1 MKMLPIIA
9 MAVLIASAGAGAQTE
24 GINNVLSI
32 ANLGMLPKQAVAG
45 GNITLS
51 FQLFNSYSQ
60 SLSNVNLWL
69 VSPSQIFNVTPSQTY
84 LINAIGTGL
93 YGGNGYNIFTYTLH
107 LPQTLSTGLYTIE
120 VMASYEAQNPGG
132 ITYTP
137 GMSEM
142 PITIY
147 VYGKPK
153 LGINAV
159 PAGEIAP
166 GTSLPLNLQ
175 ISNTGT
181 GTARNITLQL
191 ESGNGFD
198 VLGQSKFYIN
208 TIPEGGEQ
216 EAQANIYIDSNISA
230 GVHNLTL
237 YATYQGDIGKYNQ
250 SIQIPMRIVIENP
263 TISASIVGST
273 PPQLFYGYNQTVQ
286 IAIQNIGSGIARNVT
301 ASIYSSNTI
310 EVKNSA
316 SRFTIGTLMPGQ
328 AAIESVMISPYN
340 ATLAGELP
348 VQISYEEANYANKSS
363 FAEYLPISIARTG
376 EFKVVGVSS
385 SLYPGIG
392 YGPITVE
399 LKNIGNAEINDS
411 TISLQT
417 IYPISPLVGSAYI
430 SSIAPN
436 QTANITF
443 YVSVDS
449 NGNSGNYPIILYEQW
464 TQSNLPNGQMLTS
477 SNTYYARVGDA
488 ASNAYAYY
496 AIAIALVIIAIVI
509 GITRRKRSRKKQ
521 KSNE

>member
-198 VLGQSKFYIN
+198 
-208 TIPEGGEQ
+208 
-216 EAQANIYIDSNISA
+216 
-230 GVHNLTL
+230 
-237 YATYQGDIGKYNQ
+237 
-250 SIQIPMRIVIENP
+250 
-263 TISASIVGST
+263 
-273 PPQLFYGYNQTVQ
+273 
-286 IAIQNIGSGIARNVT
+286 
-301 ASIYSSNTI
+301 
-310 EVKNSA
+310 
-316 SRFTIGTLMPGQ
+316 
-328 AAIESVMISPYN
+328 
-340 ATLAGELP
+340 
-348 VQISYEEANYANKSS
+348 
-363 FAEYLPISIARTG
+363 
-376 EFKVVGVSS
+376 
-385 SLYPGIG
+385 
-392 YGPITVE
+392 
-399 LKNIGNAEINDS
+399 
-411 TISLQT
+411 
-417 IYPISPLVGSAYI
+417 
-430 SSIAPN
+430 
-436 QTANITF
+436 
-443 YVSVDS
+443 
-449 NGNSGNYPIILYEQW
+449 
-464 TQSNLPNGQMLTS
+464 
-477 SNTYYARVGDA
+477 
-488 ASNAYAYY
+488 
-496 AIAIALVIIAIVI
+496 
-509 GITRRKRSRKKQ
+509 
-521 KSNE
+521 